1 MKEPR
6 RAIVRISD
14 DANLSAGQVFA
25 RLGDNPDARNWV
37 QTVPLLHDGVS
48 GSFTPLTATDA
59 RQIERASAPVIPI
72 LFPSSG
78 ENFTRLAGEKRT
90 LRAQLEALITDALD
104 MLDRLDG
111 DTDLEPDADY
121 EAEPDEASA
130 QPITLA
136 MDRFPP
142 VVHRPSVAQMRQ
154 AYRETGAA
162 VPANL
167 RFDIFGRR
175 RA

>member
-1 MKEPR
+1 VATDTR
-6 RAIVRISD
+6 RTPPAIPLSVPPEIRTRISAEIRSLLD
-14 DANLSAGQVFA
+14 RADALIDFLNAA
-25 RLGDNPDARNWV
+25 DA
-37 QTVPLLHDGVS
+37 PLL
-48 GSFTPLTATDA
+48 
-59 RQIERASAPVIPI
+59 
-72 LFPSSG
+72 
-78 ENFTRLAGEKRT
+78 
-90 LRAQLEALITDALD
+90 
-104 MLDRLDG
+104 
-111 DTDLEPDADY
+111 DLEPDTDG

-142 VVHRPSVAQMRQ
+142 VVHRPSVAQMRR

-167 RFDIFGRR
+167 RFDIFGRP

>member
-1 MKEPR
+1 MATAQHILDCQDGR
-6 RAIVRISD
+6 RAV
-14 DANLSAGQVFA
+14 
-25 RLGDNPDARNWV
+25 
-37 QTVPLLHDGVS
+37 
-48 GSFTPLTATDA
+48 
-59 RQIERASAPVIPI
+59 VIPLHVPPEI
-72 LFPSSG
+72 R
-78 ENFTRLAGEKRT
+78 TRITAEIRSL
-90 LRAQLEALITDALD
+90 LDRAEALIDFLNAADAPL
-104 MLDRLDG
+104 L
-111 DTDLEPDADY
+111 DLEPDADG

-142 VVHRPSVAQMRQ
+142 VVHRPSAAQMRR

-167 RFDIFGRR
+167 RFDVFGRR